1 MRHDENERSQDT
13 EMYSD
18 GLFFKERRK
27 AYYHG
32 KYHKRMFSLLLLVTG
47 LAVVIVRQG
56 A

>member
-1 MRHDENERSQDT
+1 MKHEVNDNRHTSEDF
-13 EMYSD
+13 SD

-47 LAVVIVRQG
+47 IAIVMARQG
-56 A
+56 V

>member
-1 MRHDENERSQDT
+1 MKHELKERRQSS
-13 EMYSD
+13 EAFAD
-18 GLFFKERRK
+18 GLIFKERRK

-47 LAVVIVRQG
+47 VAVVVARQG